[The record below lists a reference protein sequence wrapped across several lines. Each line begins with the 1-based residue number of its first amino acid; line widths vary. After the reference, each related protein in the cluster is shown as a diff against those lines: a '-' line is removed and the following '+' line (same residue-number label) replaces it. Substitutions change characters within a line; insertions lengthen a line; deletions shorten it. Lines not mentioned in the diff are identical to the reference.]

1 MDDASPPKVHRIGG
15 REWSRTKE
23 KARKA
28 VEEVA
33 HELLELYA
41 ARSASRGFA
50 FSPDTRWQ
58 REMESAFLFED
69 TPDQRQATE
78 AVKNDMES
86 IRPMD
91 RLVCGDVGYGKTEV
105 AIRAAFKAVQDG
117 RQVAVLV
124 PTTILAEQHMNSFS
138 ERLAGFPV
146 RIEALSRFRT
156 PKEQAGVLK
165 GLKDGSIDVVIGTHR
180 LLSQDVEFH
189 NLGLMVVDEE
199 QRFGVKHKE
208 RLKQMKTMVDVLT
221 LTATPIPRTLQ
232 FSLLGIRDMT
242 LIQTPPRDR
251 QPIITHVLPWSDAVI
266 EDAIRREMDRGGQ
279 VFLVHNRIETI
290 HTLAERVR
298 KLVPDARIEVAHGQM
313 REKELEEI
321 MRRFVTGEVDILAA
335 TSIIESGLDVPNAN
349 TLIVD
354 RADQFGLAQ
363 LYQIRG
369 RVGRSHH
376 RAYCY
381 LLIPEDVSEDA
392 EKRLRVLEHYTELG
406 SGFGIALKDLELR
419 GAGNILG
426 SAQSGFV
433 QAVGFDTYMRLLDQA
448 VKQLKGEAGTA
459 AHARTEVSVDGAA
472 YIPDEYI
479 PDEAQKLHLYRRLS
493 TIETI
498 EELDRLRHEFRDRYG
513 PVPTEADTLLQT
525 SALRLLGTELGVE
538 RILVR
543 FWDAR
548 LNFRSGVVP
557 RMAALQRVFGE
568 YQLEVELQR
577 TFPLSLTLHRRGPEP
592 VATMLIAAL
601 RALTRDHSVAA

>member
-1 MDDASPPKVHRIGG
+1 
-15 REWSRTKE
+15 
-23 KARKA
+23 
-28 VEEVA
+28 
-33 HELLELYA
+33 
-41 ARSASRGFA
+41 
-50 FSPDTRWQ
+50 
-58 REMESAFLFED
+58 
-69 TPDQRQATE
+69 
-78 AVKNDMES
+78 
-86 IRPMD
+86 
-91 RLVCGDVGYGKTEV
+91 
-105 AIRAAFKAVQDG
+105 
-117 RQVAVLV
+117 
-124 PTTILAEQHMNSFS
+124 
-138 ERLAGFPV
+138 
-146 RIEALSRFRT
+146 
-156 PKEQAGVLK
+156 
-165 GLKDGSIDVVIGTHR
+165 
-180 LLSQDVEFH
+180 
-189 NLGLMVVDEE
+189 
-199 QRFGVKHKE
+199 
-208 RLKQMKTMVDVLT
+208 
-221 LTATPIPRTLQ
+221 
-232 FSLLGIRDMT
+232 
-242 LIQTPPRDR
+242 
-251 QPIITHVLPWSDAVI
+251 
-266 EDAIRREMDRGGQ
+266 MDRGGQ

-290 HTLAERVR
+290 HTLAARIR
-298 KLVPDARIEVAHGQM
+298 ALVPNARIEVAHGQM

-321 MRRFVTGEVDILAA
+321 MRRFVIGEVDILAA

-381 LLIPEDVSEDA
+381 LIIPEDVSEDA

-426 SAQSGFV
+426 AAQSGFV

-448 VKQLKGEAGTA
+448 LKQLKGENGAP

-472 YIPDEYI
+472 YIPDDYI

-493 TIETI
+493 TIESI
-498 EELDRLRHEFRDRYG
+498 GRLDALRLEFRDRYG
-513 PVPTEADTLLQT
+513 PLPIEAENLLQT
-525 SALRLLGTELGVE
+525 SALRLLGTELGLE

-548 LNFRSGVVP
+548 LNFQSGVAP

-577 TFPLSLTLHRRGPEP
+577 TFPLSLTLHRRGPES

-601 RALTRDHSVAA
+601 RALTQDHSAAA